1 MANVPAMVEK
11 RLKSAVPRFKDIL
24 QKKVEEDVNEADTV
38 TIITDILVEVF
49 GFDRYSDITKEYG
62 IRGNYKCD
70 LAVVFKEKV
79 AYLIEVK
86 SIGTNLSEKH
96 LKQAV
101 NYAAREGI
109 DDVVLTNGLQWQL
122 HRVTTQ
128 GKVQTERL
136 CELDF
141 LNLDP
146 KRTEDLEQ
154 LFLLCKRGVQKNAI
168 SEFYEHSQIF
178 SPYTVGALLLTD
190 PILRVVRAE
199 LRKLKSGMKPVSPE
213 QIKDMLEK
221 QIIKRDLLGEDGD
234 EARKLI
240 ARATRKQRKAA
251 MEKNKNDLSETQEA
265 VNRESVEES
274 SSNGDATK
282 SIWRRFRR

>member
-1 MANVPAMVEK
+1 MVSVPVAVEK
-11 RLKSAVPRFKDIL
+11 QLKSAVPKFKDIL
-24 QKKVEEDVNEADTV
+24 QKKGEEDVNEADTV

-70 LAVVFKEKV
+70 LAVVLKERV

-109 DDVVLTNGLQWQL
+109 NDVVLTNGLQWQV

-136 CELDF
+136 CEFDF

-146 KRTEDLEQ
+146 KKREDLEQ
-154 LFLLCKRGVQKNAI
+154 LFLLCKRGVQKNAM

-178 SPYTVGALLLTD
+178 SPHTVGALLLTD
-190 PILRVVRAE
+190 PVLRVVRSE
-199 LRKLKSGMKPVSPE
+199 LRKLKSGMKPVPPE
-213 QIKDMLEK
+213 QIKDMMER
-221 QIIKRDLLGEDGD
+221 QVIKRDLLGEDGD

-240 ARATRKQRKAA
+240 ARATRKQRKAMA
-251 MEKNKNDLSETQEA
+251 EKNKNDLSETQETA
-265 VNRESVEES
+265 NLESVGENNS
-274 SSNGDATK
+274 TGG
-282 SIWRRFRR
+282 IWRRFRK